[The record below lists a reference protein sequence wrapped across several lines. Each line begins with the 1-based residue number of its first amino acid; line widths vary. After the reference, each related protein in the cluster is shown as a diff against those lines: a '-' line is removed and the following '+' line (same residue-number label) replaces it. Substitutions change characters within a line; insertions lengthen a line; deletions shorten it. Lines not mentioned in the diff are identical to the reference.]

1 MKGTFSQL
9 IAACLFAALTLC
21 AAEKGNAQQ
30 LYNVRQY
37 QTSQGLPHNTILCV
51 SQDSFGYLWFGTMN
65 GICCFDGQLNNL
77 LHPTLDRENRT
88 YDNNGITIMEDYQ
101 HRIWTGTSKGILI
114 FDGQQLLPFDKV
126 TKQEVKIRAEVSKII
141 ETRNRLIWI
150 ATQGQGLFLYNPH
163 TEELKQQGN
172 ETDFVIDLFYQGEI
186 LYALNLN
193 GNIDCFDEDGQLI
206 NSIHLP
212 DEQRNLSL
220 FITDTDIWVGSMN
233 RTLYRIEKTD
243 ASVRV
248 LKLSNKHLHR
258 INSIALYQNNLIL
271 GTDYGLFKLTN
282 EETGE
287 VESFLSTDS
296 MPLLENIN
304 VNQVMI
310 DPEEGIWAA
319 TTQHGLFYLSERTK
333 RFLYYEDERTFNYN
347 AFYPDEE
354 SQVLWIG
361 TKTGLYNVDLQNL
374 TGKLRIAKYPA
385 GQSIIDTLDI
395 RSLSKKGDELWIG
408 TNGDGLYV
416 INTVTDKIKTYK
428 QTDNHSNAL
437 GDNTIQRIFRS
448 KDGAMNI
455 GTDWGFLIY
464 NEKEDNF
471 KSVIELGNALTVT
484 DITEDNEGKLWIATY
499 RDGLY
504 IRNANRQWKHYDHAN
519 TPVLPNGSAFSCLFK
534 DKDGTIWIGTNGSG
548 LFCYKDHTF
557 RMVNQGISWFENY
570 NVYSITQDTN
580 GAIWIA
586 TQNELISID
595 PENTINYQ
603 IYSTL
608 DGLKGNY
615 EERAFFCMTNGWM
628 AVGES
633 QGANFFNPANFAYND
648 YSPPTR
654 ISGIRL
660 LDASS
665 REESERLLGIKG
677 PTSALTEIKIPFK
690 YNAFSISLSALSYQ
704 NPDKNRF
711 TYMLKGVDNDWC
723 EETYNNNATY
733 TKLKP
738 GKYLF
743 MVKASNND
751 IRWNEIPTQLLI
763 IITPPWWQTWWG
775 YLLHALAIIALLALL
790 VWAGSWYLSRIYR
803 KKVED
808 QLAKQEQDL
817 IQSKIKFFVNLVH
830 EIRTPLTLIKLPLE
844 SIKAQH
850 SLMEQEN
857 VHIIEKN
864 VNYLLGIT
872 NELLDFQKLENDSI
886 QMNYASCN
894 VKKVVDDILEQFY
907 LSFQS
912 KGIELKFNCPTDIK
926 AIIDCNKF
934 QKIMVNLLGNALKF
948 ANEKVIIELQQTQDN
963 FKLFIDDD
971 GSGIAD
977 EEKPKVFRSFYQF
990 NNDKAD
996 AGTGLG
1002 LPYSLALAE
1011 HHQGNLTLEDSP
1023 LGGCRFVLI
1032 IPKKPTQVTEL
1043 SKDDTFIPDDHSLSD
1058 SSLDITEGASSDIG
1072 NERKHILIVEDNEDM
1087 LQILAGALRQRY
1099 GVTTATNG
1107 QECLN
1112 VLEEQNIDLI
1122 LSDVMMPVM
1131 DGFECCRIIRSNM
1144 GYSHIPIIL
1153 LTAKVMLEA
1162 KVEGLQC
1169 GADVFMEKPFTL
1181 TQVFLQIRN
1190 LLESRAQFHRWMM
1203 EHAGI
1208 QLSQEEETTEL
1219 TQRMTADEIA
1229 FVQEVD
1235 KLIQANIDEDLSI
1248 DTMSQKLNVSGST
1261 LYRKIKALTGASPN
1275 DYIRHAKLNHAAQR
1289 IRVGVSIKT
1298 AYLEVGFISSSYFSK
1313 CFKAKFGVTPTE
1325 YKSKL

>member
-243 ASVRV
+243 ASVSV

-704 NPDKNRF
+704 NPNKNRF

-723 EETYNNNATY
+723 EETYNNSATY

-751 IRWNEIPTQLLI
+751 IRWNEIPTQLLV

-790 VWAGSWYLSRIYR
+790 AWAGSWYLSRIYR

-844 SIKAQH
+844 SIKAQN

-963 FKLFIDDD
+963 FTLFIDDD

-1043 SKDDTFIPDDHSLSD
+1043 SKDDTFIPDNHSLSD
-1058 SSLDITEGASSDIG
+1058 SSLDITEGALSDIG

-1099 GVTTATNG
+1099 DVTTATNG

-1289 IRVGVSIKT
+1289 IREGVSIKT